1 MEKQTFLIKYNY
13 LNKIDCA
20 TNKMRSSLTSK
31 KNIMKKILIAIS
43 FLLLI
48 KTASAQDLVKKIPAN
63 AFTVATIK
71 GDNVFKLMFVKDFNE
86 SFLGKKLLTETSK
99 SMEKDFTS
107 IEDFGINLEKSMYY
121 FNQFTDS
128 IYYNCFLIPLKD
140 ATKFENLI
148 KNKDQKITT
157 KGDVNTLTLPDST
170 SLLMW
175 NKSMMYFVTGSIR
188 SSFFADSLKAAKYGI
203 KDIRY
208 QNNYDTVADSAAV
221 AVDSTYVMDAA
232 ATAAPAYDDT
242 DIPVKKTI
250 QKKKT
255 AKKQIVKKGS
265 KKKSSKGK
273 VAPKKKRETIII
285 DEEPPKTTEEL
296 DSAMVAIGATPYD
309 RYDEY
314 QGERKEQEDKKKRL
328 AFVWMTAQADMIFNG
343 NYESISSNKSYT
355 NSLDDKAIA
364 SVWVSSLQD
373 VYNMLTPELSTYS
386 PYSKSGIMK
395 GYGSLSSKLFMDKQS
410 FRISA
415 ELELAKE
422 QADSYKKIMN
432 RKLNKNFLKYVNS
445 EKAVGFM
452 SYSIDTKAYLEE
464 FPKLMKQTYGSI
476 LGGKMDEEIEL
487 GTDLFSLLLDE
498 EAVSKVVKGD
508 ALFVINGLNTKDVEY
523 TGYDYDDD
531 YNRVEVKKTKKE
543 TLPDFLFMFS
553 SEDTKLFQKLIKYG
567 INKNYVTPQ
576 QGIYKFKESKS
587 PIDVYFMIKDGIVFF
602 GNSLTE
608 MQNIYNNQ
616 FNATISKKHKDLLAK
631 NNFSMFFNP
640 KNLIGK
646 IPSEEIGGAETAEKF
661 NDTLSKMGD
670 VYMKSNPIKG
680 NIVSGEISAEIPNGH
695 ENALKYLFSLI
706 ENATK

>member
-1 MEKQTFLIKYNY
+1 
-13 LNKIDCA
+13 
-20 TNKMRSSLTSK
+20 
-31 KNIMKKILIAIS
+31 MKKILIAIS
-43 FLLLI
+43 FLFLI

-99 SMEKDFTS
+99 SLDKDFNS

-128 IYYNCFLIPLKD
+128 VYYNCFLIPLKD
-140 ATKFENLI
+140 AAKFENLI
-148 KNKDQKITT
+148 KDKNEKVST
-157 KGDVNTLTLPDST
+157 KGEVSTLTLPDST

-175 NKSMMYFVTGSIR
+175 NKSMMYFVTGTIR

-208 QNNYDTVADSAAV
+208 QNNYDTLTDSAVV

-242 DIPVKKTI
+242 EKPAKKTI

-255 AKKQIVKKGS
+255 GKKAVAKKGTKKKVVKK
-265 KKKSSKGK
+265 K
-273 VAPKKKRETIII
+273 VINKPKRSDIII
-285 DEEPPKTTEEL
+285 DEEPPRLTTAA
-296 DSAMVAIGATPYD
+296 DSAAEAAYEAANMAVNASNTSDSAFHD
-309 RYDEY
+309 HYDEY

-328 AFVWMTAQADMIFNG
+328 AYLWMTAQADMIFNG
-343 NYESISSNKSYT
+343 NYESITSNKSYT
-355 NSLDDKAIA
+355 NSLDDQAIA
-364 SVWVSSLQD
+364 SIWVSSLQD

-386 PYSKSGIMK
+386 AYGRSGIMK

-415 ELELAKE
+415 QLELAQE

-445 EKAVGFM
+445 EKAIGFLG
-452 SYSIDTKAYLEE
+452 YSIDTKAYLEE

-508 ALFVINGLNTKDVEY
+508 ALFVINGLNTKDVNY
-523 TGYDYDDD
+523 TSYDYDDD
-531 YNRVEVKKTKKE
+531 YNRTEVQKTKKE

-567 INKNYVTPQ
+567 INKNYVVPE
-576 QGIYKFKESKS
+576 QGIYKLKEGKS
-587 PIDVYFMIKDGIVFF
+587 PMDIYFMIKDGIVFF

-608 MQNIYNNQ
+608 MQSIYNNQ
-616 FNATISKKHKDLLAK
+616 FNATISKKHKALLAK
-631 NNFSMFFNP
+631 NNFSMLFNP
-640 KNLIGK
+640 KNIIGK
-646 IPSEEIGGAETAEKF
+646 VPADELGGTETAEKF
-661 NDTLSKMGD
+661 NETLSKMGD

>member
-1 MEKQTFLIKYNY
+1 
-13 LNKIDCA
+13 
-20 TNKMRSSLTSK
+20 
-31 KNIMKKILIAIS
+31 MKKILIAFS
-43 FLLLI
+43 LLLLL

-99 SMEKDFTS
+99 SLDKDFTS
-107 IEDFGINLEKSMYY
+107 VEDFGINLEKSMYY

-140 ATKFENLI
+140 VTKFETLI
-148 KNKDQKITT
+148 KDKNEKVTT
-157 KGDVNTLTLPDST
+157 KGDVNTMTLPDST

-175 NKSMMYFVTGSIR
+175 NKSMMYFVSGTIR
-188 SSFFADSLKAAKYGI
+188 SSFFADSLKSAKYGI
-203 KDIRY
+203 KEIRY
-208 QNNYDTVADSAAV
+208 MNDYDSVTDSAAV

-232 ATAAPAYDDT
+232 AATTAVPAYDEGEK
-242 DIPVKKTI
+242 PAKKVV
-250 QKKKT
+250 QKKKST
-255 AKKQIVKKGS
+255 KKSSSKKGS
-265 KKKSSKGK
+265 KKKSAKKK
-273 VAPKKKRETIII
+273 VAVKPQSTDIII
-285 DEEPPKTTEEL
+285 DEKRPEL
-296 DSAMVAIGATPYD
+296 AEQASVADAAEAAVDASNMSDSVRQAQYD
-309 RYDEY
+309 HYDEY

-328 AFVWMTAQADMIFNG
+328 AYKWMSAQADIIFNG
-343 NYESISSNKSYT
+343 NYESITSNKSYT
-355 NSLDDKAIA
+355 NSLDDQAIA
-364 SVWVSSLQD
+364 SIWVSSLQD

-386 PYSKSGIMK
+386 PYGKSGIMK

-415 ELELAKE
+415 QLELAQE

-445 EKAVGFM
+445 EKAIGFA

-531 YNRVEVKKTKKE
+531 YNRIEVKKMKKE

-567 INKNYVTPQ
+567 INKNYVTPE
-576 QGIYKFKESKS
+576 QGIYKFKETKS
-587 PIDVYFMIKDGIVFF
+587 PIDIYFMIKDGIVFF

-616 FNATISKKHKDLLAK
+616 FNATISKKHKELLAK
-631 NNFSMFFNP
+631 NNFSMLFNP

-646 IPSEEIGGAETAEKF
+646 VPAEEIGGTETAEKF
-661 NDTLSKMGD
+661 NNTLSKMGD